1 MLVVDASVA
10 LKWVVRE
17 TGSEAATALLHRVLI
32 APDLMVAEVGSAL
45 TKKVRRG
52 EIGAVQARQGLEEV
66 RSRLQFVPSEGL
78 HEAAFDLSLALHHA
92 MYDCYYLALAEAHDS
107 RMVTADAV
115 FAGKVRQGALA
126 GRVHLLG
133 EEVLDD

>member
-10 LKWVVRE
+10 FKWVVRE
-17 TGSEAATALLHRVLI
+17 TGTEAAATLLHRPLI
-32 APDLMVAEVGSAL
+32 APDLLVAEVGGAL
-45 TKKVRRG
+45 TKKVRRS
-52 EIGAVQARQGLEEV
+52 EIGVVQARQGLEEV
-66 RSRLQFVPSEGL
+66 RSRMQFVPSEGL

-92 MYDCYYLALAEAHDS
+92 MYDCYYLALADALDL

-115 FAGKVRQGALA
+115 FAGKVRQSALA

-133 EEVLDD
+133 EEVPGD